1 MEKVAVN
8 NLVVVLRRLL
18 KTERVF
24 LIRKMTSEIRKLENS
39 KGPDADKRRQ
49 KGARWKDQVNYL
61 KKVDLTTIA
70 REALAAEEPWKNV
83 LVRSDSTP
91 EERAMARLVDRPGV
105 QKVIQEFRSA
115 NTDWK
120 EWLPKIYDA
129 WEKRKEKCFLFQ
141 SELETPV
148 TPSVTEAE
156 EECEKN
162 FEPEDR
168 STAEPPM
175 RTKAVPKGAKVVSTG
190 ASKPELKKKVLK
202 EAGKIMSKETPDK
215 QSKGLPVQ
223 SPDRVQKLFIK
234 MAAEKESDEELPP
247 RKFAA
252 GDPFFWPAEKT
263 GSDDEGKKED
273 SQKLPFSPSTKQR
286 LPPWRSSFGKTAA
299 LTGKHRHSTAFS
311 PAAGNSGRPQ
321 VLRKAPVS
329 TGKRPSDS
337 LKELDLHPSWAAK
350 RQAQKA
356 VVPFQGKKI
365 TFS

>member
-39 KGPDADKRRQ
+39 KGPDAHKRRQ
-49 KGARWKDQVNYL
+49 KGVRWKDQVNYL

-70 REALAAEEPWKNV
+70 RQALAAEEPWKNV

-91 EERAMARLVDRPGV
+91 EERAMARLIDRPGV
-105 QKVIQEFRSA
+105 QKVIQEFRGA

-129 WEKRKEKCFLFQ
+129 WDKRKEKCFLF
-141 SELETPV
+141 SNELETPV
-148 TPSVTEAE
+148 TQSVIEAE
-156 EECEKN
+156 EECEKH

-168 STAEPPM
+168 NTIKPPM
-175 RTKAVPKGAKVVSTG
+175 RTKAVPQGAKVVSTC
-190 ASKPELKKKVLK
+190 ASKPELKKKVLQGG
-202 EAGKIMSKETPDK
+202 GKIMSKETPDE
-215 QSKGLPVQ
+215 QSKG
-223 SPDRVQKLFIK
+223 
-234 MAAEKESDEELPP
+234 
-247 RKFAA
+247 KFAA

-263 GSDDEGKKED
+263 GRDDDAKDEHA
-273 SQKLPFSPSTKQR
+273 QKSPFSPSTKQG
-286 LPPWRSSFGKTAA
+286 LPPRSSSFGKTSPP
-299 LTGKHRHSTAFS
+299 TGRHQHSTAFS
-311 PAAGNSGRPQ
+311 PADGNSGQPQ
-321 VLRKAPVS
+321 AFRKAPVS
-329 TGKRPSDS
+329 TGKRPSDR

>member
-1 MEKVAVN
+1 MN

-39 KGPDADKRRQ
+39 KGPDADKRKQ

-70 REALAAEEPWKNV
+70 RQALAAEEPWKNV

-105 QKVIQEFRSA
+105 QKVIHEFRSA

-129 WEKRKEKCFLFQ
+129 WEKRKEMCFLPS
-141 SELETPV
+141 SELGTPF

-168 STAEPPM
+168 HTAEPPR
-175 RTKAVPKGAKVVSTG
+175 RTKPVPRGTKVVSTA
-190 ASKPELKKKVLK
+190 ASKPELKKEVSQG
-202 EAGKIMSKETPDK
+202 AGKIMSKETPDK

-234 MAAEKESDEELPP
+234 MAAKKESDDESPP

-263 GSDDEGKKED
+263 GSDDEGKNED
-273 SQKLPFSPSTKQR
+273 TQKLPFDPRAKQR
-286 LPPWRSSFGKTAA
+286 LPPRQSSFGKTAA
-299 LTGKHRHSTAFS
+299 PAGKRQHSTAFG
-311 PAAGNSGRPQ
+311 PAAGNSERPQ
-321 VLRKAPVS
+321 AFRKAPVL

-337 LKELDLHPSWAAK
+337 SRELDLHPSWAAK

>member
-39 KGPDADKRRQ
+39 KGPDAHKRRQ
-49 KGARWKDQVNYL
+49 KGVRWKDQVNYL

-70 REALAAEEPWKNV
+70 RQALAAEEPWKNV

-91 EERAMARLVDRPGV
+91 EERAMARLIDRPGV
-105 QKVIQEFRSA
+105 QKVIQEFRGA

-129 WEKRKEKCFLFQ
+129 WDKRKEKCFLF
-141 SELETPV
+141 SNELETPV
-148 TPSVTEAE
+148 TQSVIEAE
-156 EECEKN
+156 EECEKH

-168 STAEPPM
+168 NTIKPPM
-175 RTKAVPKGAKVVSTG
+175 RTKAVPQGAKVVSTC
-190 ASKPELKKKVLK
+190 ASKPELKKKVLQGG
-202 EAGKIMSKETPDK
+202 GKIMSKETPDE

-234 MAAEKESDEELPP
+234 MAAEKVSNKESLP

-263 GSDDEGKKED
+263 GRDDDAKDEHA
-273 SQKLPFSPSTKQR
+273 QKSPFSPSTKQG
-286 LPPWRSSFGKTAA
+286 LPPRSSSFGKTSPP
-299 LTGKHRHSTAFS
+299 TGRHQHSTAFS
-311 PAAGNSGRPQ
+311 PADGNSGQPQ
-321 VLRKAPVS
+321 AFRKAPVS
-329 TGKRPSDS
+329 TGKRPSDR